1 MKNGTTHVQALLPEI
16 HVGRGKSKREV
27 ARYYGYND
35 RKMVKGLLERERR
48 KERKLEVGILD
59 L

>member
-1 MKNGTTHVQALLPEI
+1 MNLIKKSLTT
-16 HVGRGKSKREV
+16 RFGKSKREV